1 MILQKENN
9 YLKKQVDVLK
19 KENEAMKIKLIKKDL
34 ADMENTVTQP
44 EDKGNLETTKKYNC
58 GKCCLN
64 FTSKENLNKH
74 KSEMHKLKLTF

>member
-44 EDKGNLETTKKYNC
+44 EDKGNLETTKKYNV
-58 GKCCLN
+58 KN
-64 FTSKENLNKH
+64 AA
-74 KSEMHKLKLTF
+74 

>member
-19 KENEAMKIKLIKKDL
+19 KENEAMKIKFIKK

-58 GKCCLN
+58 EKCCLN

-74 KSEMHKLKLTF
+74 RSEMHKLKLTF